1 MQTHCSINLNRELC
15 CWLAR
20 NVLAVMFISF
30 FMFCDCLAWLLVE
43 AVSPEPVAEVIP
55 HQQRS
60 APNSHSSPPQYHQQ
74 THQHH
79 LQQHNYQ
86 SQPQHHQRQPDLNQM
101 KTVSSPS
108 RAVIAPNSD
117 SPYSSRQSAS
127 STLVYSSQPNALG
140 KKKTSIIN
148 FPLSRHFIFPAFVF
162 NRKSTSLFSCLWDFC
177 PRSPSYRCGR
187 NYGICLAARY
197 QSRNTSCWSRFIYR
211 NL

>member
-1 MQTHCSINLNRELC
+1 VI
-15 CWLAR
+15 
-20 NVLAVMFISF
+20 VLL
-30 FMFCDCLAWLLVE
+30 DLLVE

-60 APNSHSSPPQYHQQ
+60 APHSHSSPPQYHQQ

-79 LQQHNYQ
+79 LQQNNYQ
-86 SQPQHHQRQPDLNQM
+86 PQPQHQQRQPDMNQM

-108 RAVIAPNSD
+108 RTVIAPNSD

-140 KKKTSIIN
+140 KQKTFVFIRCFLVILS
-148 FPLSRHFIFPAFVF
+148 FPLLSFIIV
-162 NRKSTSLFSCLWDFC
+162 KSTSLFSCLWDLC
-177 PRSPSYRCGR
+177 PRSPSYRSGR

-197 QSRNTSCWSRFIYR
+197 QSRYTSCWSRFFQR